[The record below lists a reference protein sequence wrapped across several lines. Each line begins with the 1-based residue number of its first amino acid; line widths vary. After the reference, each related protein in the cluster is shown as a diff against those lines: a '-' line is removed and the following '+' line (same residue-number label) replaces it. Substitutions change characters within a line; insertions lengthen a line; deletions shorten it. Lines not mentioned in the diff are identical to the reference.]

1 MKPIYNVEAQSI
13 SVSSSADL
21 PKPLLEMSRSVA
33 ASRFLIGWRE
43 WLVLP
48 EFDVPGIKAKVDT
61 GARSSA
67 LHTAEYEIYETA
79 AGDQRVRFVLHP
91 IKGSQ
96 VVRECDAPVTGIR
109 EVKDSGGHA
118 EQRPFIT
125 TTATIGLFSW
135 PIDISLT
142 NREGMRFRMLLGR
155 AALKGYF
162 VVDPDFSYL
171 MSKSLLHCYKSPTR

>member
-1 MKPIYNVEAQSI
+1 MYRLAGFVIFFIYFFIYLIFFYNCIACY
-13 SVSSSADL
+13 
-21 PKPLLEMSRSVA
+21 SRDA
-33 ASRFLIGWRE
+33 AGT
-43 WLVLP
+43 
-48 EFDVPGIKAKVDT
+48 GIKAKVDT